1 MPGNHLAPSA
11 LFHSSTWEGW
21 EKALA
26 SVSHVFPP
34 APRPT
39 FEWKSALGEI
49 VCHTLTYF
57 VWEFLANLLPC
68 CLVHT
73 IPDVFCVVA
82 KTIPDR
88 AFVHTHEQWFWREFC
103 NKAKL
108 CHTAP
113 ILKIV
118 RPISDRLLSAALSH
132 SVNRYSGRSG
142 SKWVTATETHQDGS
156 NYSEVKT
163 TTPIWCLMCLN
174 DLFRFCAVRWRS
186 YCTG

>member
-11 LFHSSTWEGW
+11 LFYSRTWEGW

-26 SVSHVFPP
+26 SVGYMYPP
-34 APRPT
+34 
-39 FEWKSALGEI
+39 G
-49 VCHTLTYF
+49 C
-57 VWEFLANLLPC
+57 LLYPP
-68 CLVHT
+68 
-73 IPDVFCVVA
+73 PDVFCAGA

-103 NKAKL
+103 YKAKL

-118 RPISDRLLSAALSH
+118 RPISDRFLSAALSR
-132 SVNRYSGRSG
+132 SVKRYSDRSG

-156 NYSEVKT
+156 NKWEVQT

-174 DLFRFCAVRWRS
+174 DLFQFCAVTWRS
-186 YCTG
+186 YCTS